1 MKIVTEKKFYACV
14 NEDGKAEIIRYD
26 GNKNKIKI
34 PDELDGYQVNALGD
48 SLFFRNTDLKK
59 VSIPPHVTK
68 IGERVFAHCKSLKE
82 IELPDSLEEIG
93 SEAFLNVPI
102 SEVKFSDSLKK
113 ISYGAF
119 CRTKLTEIFLPDSL
133 VEIKGNAFSQTML
146 SEVIIPDSVEKI
158 NATAFDECLEL
169 TYIQI
174 GSGAKRVCVC
184 GKCRK
189 LERISVS
196 AYNQNFCDIDGV
208 LFDKAAEK
216 LIKYPAGKCGEC
228 YEIPST
234 VKEIGS
240 NAFENAKVKR
250 IICPKGLKTIGADA
264 FLNSSLVNIN
274 IPDTVSYVV
283 IKGRF
288 RDDEWDCFSPKV
300 KFEIS
305 EEHEWYEV
313 KNGRLERKPKE
324 TTYHESA
331 KPDIKTSG
339 IFKFKEYNHCAYITE
354 ITDCPEELIIPE
366 TLDGLPVAHFSE
378 SLPSIFFSYCPKK
391 IVLPK
396 TISKAFSGD
405 MFVYFNDLIEEI
417 QVSPDNPYYYSKD
430 GILFRYAVEPQVSAI
445 RPLPGEYGVKL
456 CCCPMRFSDKD
467 SYRIPDGVEYI
478 GEFAF
483 YHIHN
488 IKRIIVPESVK
499 LIFSNAFRYCVDL
512 EEIIIENGCVALICE
527 YAFFSNDKLKKII
540 IPKSVTKI
548 SDHAISLPKG
558 NPPVI
563 CCEKDSAA
571 HLYAIKQ
578 KLPFKLR

>member
-14 NEDGKAEIIRYD
+14 HEDGKAEIIRYD
-26 GNKNKIKI
+26 GNKNKINI
-34 PDELDGYQVNALGD
+34 PDEIDEYQVNALGD

-59 VSIPPHVTK
+59 VSLPPHITK
-68 IGERVFAHCKSLKE
+68 IGKRVFAHCKSLQK
-82 IELPDSLEEIG
+82 IELPDSLEEICC
-93 SEAFLNVPI
+93 EAFLNVPI
-102 SEVKFSDSLKK
+102 NRVEFPDSLKK

-119 CRTKLTEIFLPDSL
+119 CRTKLTEILLPDSL
-133 VEIKGNAFSQTML
+133 VEIQDSAFSQTML

-158 NATAFDECLEL
+158 DGTAFDECQEL

-174 GSGAKRVCVC
+174 GSGAKRVCV
-184 GKCRK
+184 GGRCRK

-208 LFDKAAEK
+208 LFDKAATK
-216 LIKYPAGKCGEC
+216 LIRYPSGKCCEC

-234 VKEIGS
+234 VKEIAR

-250 IICPKGLKTIGADA
+250 VICPQGLEIIEADA

-283 IKGRF
+283 TKGRF

-300 KFEIS
+300 QFEIS
-305 EEHEWYEV
+305 QEHEWYEV
-313 KNGRLERKPKE
+313 KNGKLERKPKE
-324 TTYHESA
+324 TTYH
-331 KPDIKTSG
+331 KPVTPEIKTSG
-339 IFKFKEYNHCAYITE
+339 IFTFQEINHCAYITK

-366 TLDGLPVAHFSE
+366 TLDGLPVTQFSE
-378 SLPSIFFSYCPKK
+378 RLPSIFTSHCPQK

-405 MFVYFNDLIEEI
+405 MFVYFKDLIEEI
-417 QVSPDNPYYYSKD
+417 QVSPDNPYYFSKD

-445 RPLPGEYGVKL
+445 RPLPGEHGIKL

-467 SYRIPDGVEYI
+467 SCRIPDGVENI

-499 LIFSNAFRYCVDL
+499 LIFRNAFRNCVDL
-512 EEIIIENGCVALICE
+512 EEIIIEDGCEAMIWEC
-527 YAFFSNDKLKKII
+527 AFFCNDKLKKII

-548 SDHAISLPKG
+548 SDHAISLFKS

-571 HLYAIKQ
+571 HLYAIRQ
-578 KLPFKLR
+578 KLPFELR